1 MPKFNSST
9 SSSAQYILS
18 PLGSQSDH
26 AMSSNEQNP
35 PLSNLFTPTT
45 TSQTSI
51 APAYSEQNITRR
63 SLYIPSDPSD
73 LLSSLSDEFDLNS
86 VLEAPNPLSAGD
98 STLGHFTKPENAQ
111 HHHQK
116 THQNHQSTFIAHQPP
131 PLSQQPSVEP
141 DSTDSIFG
149 IINNAQRSLQQ
160 KDRIDNLVWR
170 LAKSRNQAAMT
181 GAKGSATILKP
192 DPFDSSLFGNHQ
204 NPTPT
209 DTSPESNAGHSP
221 FIEDRDLLLNGV
233 LHSSITPAASRKRV
247 AAFSPMISATTG
259 AGHQQNLHTPS
270 QLSNEYG
277 MISPDDNDVAEYQL
291 DTQLDDLTALNETT
305 VDDFTLPKD
314 NMTSDSMFNDATSP
328 ASLNTHNNTIIA
340 NNTSN
345 NNSTTITNNTSNNP
359 HNNNFSSISSNLGN
373 NHSSFNNSFRNSSN
387 NNFNNANPTNFSDN
401 SNFGNSNNNNTN
413 ENMNNDMTNQNAF
426 EFSLDPLAFEGLA
439 DMMDQPMTSRTPTDN
454 DFNFNVDLSEI
465 DNAASSLGM
474 NFHEI
479 IPTNDRFVATKS
491 AIPGQSAFDVTGSQP
506 VGIGSPTIET
516 GSSFAPSYNH
526 NQPSFSSRLRA
537 NEVTSPKSRNNL
549 PVNLNGFSHVAGPR
563 EVHGFHTGSF
573 SRGSSSNSIAR
584 PPNTGSLNLHFYTGK
599 TAKFELGLDDDDESN
614 ASNLTTPALSPASSY
629 NPSSPYAE
637 TGQGRRQVITSPS
650 ANNFSQQPP
659 PTETEI
665 LVPRKTKLARTE
677 SQSSVSTSM
686 KNAYY
691 NTNHPSSNNT
701 PTSGNNNNNNNNN
714 NNKSNNSKESRNSST
729 ATIIP
734 AQPKIEVKNP
744 GQLFSV
750 SSLPGVTSFPLNTQR
765 NKARPFS
772 ISSSAKNL
780 SSLAAKTPS
789 FSTSLNLNFDTPVEC
804 TNCHTRTT
812 PLWRRNPEGLPLCNA
827 CGLFLKLHG
836 EVRPLSLKTDV
847 IKKRNRGSN
856 ASRNHTNNAS
866 STDIAK
872 NVDSATKGKTTI
884 SKSSSNLPSL
894 AASSGNNATAIPIA
908 KNLTNPNSANNSA
921 SVAASGSVV
930 EPFGSANLGKHVP
943 IAPKRM
949 IALAPAPPKP
959 VPVAIKASPAN
970 VPASITS
977 ANSFTQTPF
986 QEYKGGATKPE
997 RKKKAVY

>member
-1 MPKFNSST
+1 
-9 SSSAQYILS
+9 
-18 PLGSQSDH
+18 
-26 AMSSNEQNP
+26 MSSNKQNP

-51 APAYSEQNITRR
+51 APAYSDQNITRR

-170 LAKSRNQAAMT
+170 LAKSRNKAAMT

-305 VDDFTLPKD
+305 VDDFILPKN

-345 NNSTTITNNTSNNP
+345 NNSTIITNNTSNNP
-359 HNNNFSSISSNLGN
+359 HNNNFTNNFSSISSNLGN

-491 AIPGQSAFDVTGSQP
+491 AIPGQSAFDVTAAAAAPVAASLPGSSSLGNALGVAVASANSLP
-506 VGIGSPTIET
+506 ERPTICIQVKMPLQGVPPPAAPAAAADGTVTAPDQNIVIDFMQLAESKYGYNNVHPDLVRSAMELAAAEDMDDDDDDDEE
-516 GSSFAPSYNH
+516 GSSAPRPPQPRAQPAAKPKNRAKVEGKYDLNDPFIDDSEMLWEEKAASTKDGFFVYSGPLMQDSAGPAPASTGAGNGAAGAT
-526 NQPSFSSRLRA
+526 QQAPSFSSSATAAASGNGGGSTTGDENTPTTTTTTTTKRSRESGANGGSGSSGAGSSGSGKRA
-537 NEVTSPKSRNNL
+537 SNTAGTNSPAGTGRKVSRKSEGHTSATSGRK
-549 PVNLNGFSHVAGPR
+549 AA
-563 EVHGFHTGSF
+563 
-573 SRGSSSNSIAR
+573 GSSSNSNG
-584 PPNTGSLNLHFYTGK
+584 NTTENKTG
-599 TAKFELGLDDDDESN
+599 TATAGNAGGQQQSQQKKAASQTASAA
-614 ASNLTTPALSPASSY
+614 ASN
-629 NPSSPYAE
+629 
-637 TGQGRRQVITSPS
+637 GS
-650 ANNFSQQPP
+650 AAGKGAGSADA
-659 PTETEI
+659 
-665 LVPRKTKLARTE
+665 TK
-677 SQSSVSTSM
+677 SSTS
-686 KNAYY
+686 
-691 NTNHPSSNNT
+691 
-701 PTSGNNNNNNNNN
+701 
-714 NNKSNNSKESRNSST
+714 T
-729 ATIIP
+729 A
-734 AQPKIEVKNP
+734 N
-744 GQLFSV
+744 
-750 SSLPGVTSFPLNTQR
+750 
-765 NKARPFS
+765 
-772 ISSSAKNL
+772 
-780 SSLAAKTPS
+780 
-789 FSTSLNLNFDTPVEC
+789 
-804 TNCHTRTT
+804 
-812 PLWRRNPEGLPLCNA
+812 
-827 CGLFLKLHG
+827 
-836 EVRPLSLKTDV
+836 
-847 IKKRNRGSN
+847 
-856 ASRNHTNNAS
+856 
-866 STDIAK
+866 
-872 NVDSATKGKTTI
+872 
-884 SKSSSNLPSL
+884 
-894 AASSGNNATAIPIA
+894 
-908 KNLTNPNSANNSA
+908 
-921 SVAASGSVV
+921 
-930 EPFGSANLGKHVP
+930 
-943 IAPKRM
+943 
-949 IALAPAPPKP
+949 
-959 VPVAIKASPAN
+959 
-970 VPASITS
+970 
-977 ANSFTQTPF
+977 
-986 QEYKGGATKPE
+986 
-997 RKKKAVY
+997 